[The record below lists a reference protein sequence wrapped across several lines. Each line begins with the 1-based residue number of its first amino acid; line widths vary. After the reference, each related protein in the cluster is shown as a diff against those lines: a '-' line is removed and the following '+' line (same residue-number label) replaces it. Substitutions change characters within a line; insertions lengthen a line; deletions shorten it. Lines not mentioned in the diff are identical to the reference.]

1 MNNEYRD
8 PNTSSSPTP
17 PPPPSGGP
25 VYSSQPP
32 TYSNQGW
39 DPNGAPVQ
47 REDTSMAVLA
57 HLSTIVSMIISVGWL
72 SFVGPL
78 VVWFLYKD
86 RSGFVRR
93 CAAGAFNFNVSM
105 WIVNVI
111 GWILTITVVG
121 AIVGIPMLIFSFVMQ
136 LWCHIRAA
144 IKARDGVVYTYPMQ
158 MRILT

>member
-1 MNNEYRD
+1 MSND
-8 PNTSSSPTP
+8 PRAHDPHSYP
-17 PPPPSGGP
+17 PPPPAGGP
-25 VYSSQPP
+25 VFDTPP
-32 TYSNQGW
+32 TYSPQGY
-39 DPNGAPVQ
+39 DPAGLPVK
-47 REDTSMAVLA
+47 RDDTSIAVLA

-111 GWILTITVVG
+111 GWILTFTVIG
-121 AIVGIPMLIFSFVMQ
+121 AVIGIPMLVFSFVMQ

-144 IKARDGVVYTYPMQ
+144 IKASNGEVYGYPMQ
-158 MRILT
+158 LRILG